1 MNLRGQAWKA
11 ERNVDSPLS
20 FSYTERFCSL
30 TAKYPR
36 AGRSEMMR
44 FLFKLLVKKKIPEI
58 RTTYRR
64 WSLRPTPPTSSYPYP
79 LSKSTKLK
87 HVLRANEHNYD
98 MKEFPW
104 YHSYV
109 EIDEGA
115 QTQWGDG
122 GNSDSS
128 KLERHSESES
138 RMYGVHPSNRPNNIA
153 KEADI
158 R

>member
-1 MNLRGQAWKA
+1 
-11 ERNVDSPLS
+11 
-20 FSYTERFCSL
+20 
-30 TAKYPR
+30 
-36 AGRSEMMR
+36 MR
-44 FLFKLLVKKKIPEI
+44 FLFKLLVKKKNS
-58 RTTYRR
+58 RNQKD
-64 WSLRPTPPTSSYPYP
+64 LRPSQNDVQKVIAKTNTSYPYP

-98 MKEFPW
+98 RKEFPW

-109 EIDEGA
+109 ETDEGA